1 MRYLEGIFFASGIND
16 PVSNFVA
23 MTEKDLTFYEPFER
37 LVKVTIEGRT
47 FEVPENNILL
57 RCVQYIVD
65 EEVVPGR
72 FCWNNECGNC
82 EMSLQLGSD
91 SQTRRARG
99 CQTEVDD
106 GMTLTELTPE
116 LKYWLANKLK

>member
-1 MRYLEGIFFASGIND
+1 MRFFRGVFFAAGNND
-16 PVSNFVA
+16 PAFNSAVT
-23 MTEKDLTFYEPFER
+23 TEKDLTFYEPFER
-37 LVKVTIEGRT
+37 LVKVTIEGKI

-65 EEVVPGR
+65 EDVVPGR

-82 EMSLQLGSD
+82 EMSLQQRNE

-99 CQTEVDD
+99 CQTEVGD

-116 LKYWLANKLK
+116 LKYWLSSKLK

>member
-1 MRYLEGIFFASGIND
+1 MRSFEGVFFADRNND
-16 PVSNFVA
+16 PVLNSAV

-65 EEVVPGR
+65 EDVVPGR

-82 EMSLQLGSD
+82 EMSLQQRD
-91 SQTRRARG
+91 ESQTRRARG
-99 CQTEVDD
+99 CQTEVGD

-116 LKYWLANKLK
+116 LKYWLSSKLK